1 MNTRSTVSPVILE
14 QRIVVVI
21 VLSDLGAKNEVIV
34 IFSSP
39 GVGPVLVLVVVVRV
53 RSTKRSHLALFPLLS
68 NIL

>member
-21 VLSDLGAKNEVIV
+21 VLSDLGAKNEVVV

-39 GVGPVLVLVVVVRV
+39 GVGPVLVLVVVVGV
-53 RSTKRSHLALFPLLS
+53 
-68 NIL
+68 